1 MEVVCAK
8 TTVSCTI
15 PFPRWTACL
24 HRATIASPF
33 QKGGVG
39 TENFFIALNT
49 VLPMFLI
56 IAAGILV
63 RRLHIMSDS
72 AIQEANTLCFKVF
85 MFILLFY
92 NVYTSDLGSSFN
104 GSLLGYCLAG
114 VFAEFFLGL
123 VLIPRIEPS
132 NPARGVMLQD
142 FFRSNLILLG
152 VPMATALYGEGN
164 LGIISVIS
172 AIIVPVFNFLAV
184 LSLELFRGG
193 KPSVRKI
200 ARSIARNPIFMG
212 AVWGLL
218 AAVTGLKVPTVIESA
233 VSSMAKAATPL
244 SLLLMGASLNFSRLK
259 GMSRNL
265 LLCTAE
271 RTVIMPAVFITLG
284 ALLGFRGMELCT
296 IMLVFGTPAAVNSYT
311 MALQMDGDADLAGG
325 LVLTTTATSCVTL
338 FLWIWGLKSMALL

>member
-1 MEVVCAK
+1 MD
-8 TTVSCTI
+8 I
-15 PFPRWTACL
+15 PEKGCYNSLEF
-24 HRATIASPF
+24 SEK
-33 QKGGVG
+33 KGGIG

-63 RRLHIMSDS
+63 RRLHIISDS

-85 MFILLFY
+85 MFALIFY

-104 GSLLGYCLAG
+104 ASLLGFCLGG
-114 VFAEFFLGL
+114 VLVEFLLGL
-123 VLIPRIEPS
+123 FLIPRIEPS

-152 VPMATALYGEGN
+152 VPMATSLYGEGN
-164 LGIISVIS
+164 LGVISVIS
-172 AIIVPVFNFLAV
+172 AVIVPVFNFLAV

-193 KPSVRKI
+193 KPSAGKI
-200 ARSIARNPIFMG
+200 ARSMARNPIFMG
-212 AVWGLL
+212 AIFGLL
-218 AAVTGLKVPTVIESA
+218 AVAIGLKLPTVLERA

-244 SLLLMGASLNFSRLK
+244 SLLLLGASLNFSRLK
-259 GMSRNL
+259 GMARNL

-284 ALLGFRGMELCT
+284 AMLGFRNLELCT
-296 IMLVFGTPAAVNSYT
+296 VMLVFGTPAAVNSYN

-325 LVLTTTATSCVTL
+325 VILSTTAVSCVTL
-338 FLWIWGLKSMALL
+338 FLWIWLLKSLGLL